1 MSITIDQPPTDAATA
16 APATPNAGKAALDLD
31 RAFHVPWST
40 HLASGFVAGCPWLWK
55 WLGNLETF
63 AHREQIANIKVDRPI
78 YIAGIA
84 RSGSTI
90 LLEAIAAHRDVGTH
104 QYRDFPA
111 LFTPIWWNQ
120 ANQPKQVD
128 LFPTERAHGD
138 GLMVTPAS
146 PEAMEESL
154 WMAFFRDAHNPNVS
168 QFLDRDTQSK
178 RFEPFYAEHLR
189 KLLHVRDK
197 SRYVSKGNYNFTR
210 LPYLQ
215 RMFPDAKCVVP
226 IREPVMHIASLMK
239 QHRLF
244 VEGETKHPRSLAHMQ
259 RVGHYEF
266 GLDRRPINVGD
277 TATIEEIE
285 RLWSTGDEVRG
296 WAKYWAHLYG
306 WMADLLDRDDALR
319 PSTLVLHYE
328 DLCEHP
334 DESLEQLLEHC
345 ELNEDA
351 NTLAFASQLHAPT
364 YYRPKFTTT
373 ELAVIAEETHDVA
386 LRYGY

>member
-16 APATPNAGKAALDLD
+16 APATPNAGKACARFGSGVSCAVEYASRERFRGGLPVVVEMAGQPGNVCSSRTNREHQSRSTDLYCRD
-31 RAFHVPWST
+31 RA
-40 HLASGFVAGCPWLWK
+40 
-55 WLGNLETF
+55 
-63 AHREQIANIKVDRPI
+63 
-78 YIAGIA
+78 
-84 RSGSTI
+84 SGSTI

-168 QFLDRDTQSK
+168 QFLDRDTQSQ

-197 SRYVSKGNYNFTR
+197 SRYASKGNYNFTR

-215 RMFPDAKCVVP
+215 RMFPDARCVVP